1 VSAPLPPEPAEE
13 PAQSTSPI
21 EQAEFRTVLGHFA
34 SGVVVVTGRSKAG
47 PAGFTCQ
54 SFFSLSLDPPLV
66 AFAPGRAS
74 TSWPVIEATGACT
87 VNVLAEGQEALA
99 RGFSRSGV
107 DKFDGVGWSPGA
119 TGGVRLNDSLAWLD
133 CRIESVLEGGDHQ
146 IVIASVVELALGHG
160 DPLLFYRGG
169 FGTFKS

>member
-1 VSAPLPPEPAEE
+1 VSEHLPPYSAV
-13 PAQSTSPI
+13 SPI

-34 SGVVVVTGRSKAG
+34 SGVVVVTGRGEAG

-66 AFAPGRAS
+66 AFAPSLTS
-74 TSWPVIEATGACT
+74 TSWPVIEASGVCT
-87 VNVLAEGQEALA
+87 VNVLAEGQEAFA
-99 RGFSRSGV
+99 RGFSRSGA
-107 DKFDGVGWSPGA
+107 DKFEGVGWTAGA
-119 TGGVRLNDSLAWLD
+119 TGAVRLNDSLAWLD
-133 CRIESVLEGGDHQ
+133 CHIESVLEGGDHR
-146 IVIASVVELALGHG
+146 IVVARVAELALGRG